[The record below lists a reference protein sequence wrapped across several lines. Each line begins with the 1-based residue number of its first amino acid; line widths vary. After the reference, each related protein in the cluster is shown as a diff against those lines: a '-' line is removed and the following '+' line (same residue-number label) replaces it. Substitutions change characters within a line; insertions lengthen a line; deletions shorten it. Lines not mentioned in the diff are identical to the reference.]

1 MHFGA
6 IRKCAAWHLIRSMDP
21 KLKAALLLILISLL
35 TLPVF
40 AQKTELAVTAGG
52 YFPIKT
58 NFDADPAFVI
68 GGNFARRVASVPLV
82 SLYVEVPVFG
92 TFDSTTNIANSSLTN
107 VKYSALFVTPGLKL
121 KLAPSFPVSPYF
133 VAGGG
138 LAHFSKSN
146 ATTSD
151 ATNTG
156 VFDVGGGLDFKFFPY
171 LSFRTEVRDFY
182 SGSPNLT
189 NNFTDRQHQLIAS
202 GGLVLRF

>member
-6 IRKCAAWHLIRSMDP
+6 IRKSSGWHLIRSMYP
-21 KLKAALLLILISLL
+21 KLKIALPLCLLFALVIPAL
-35 TLPVF
+35 
-40 AQKTELAVTAGG
+40 AQKNELAVTAGG

-68 GGNFARRVASVPLV
+68 GGNFAHRVASVPLV
-82 SLYVEVPVFG
+82 SLYVEIPVFG
-92 TFDSTTNIANSSLTN
+92 TFNSTTNIANSTLTN
-107 VKYSALFVTPGLKL
+107 PKYSALFVSPGLKL
-121 KLAPSFPVSPYF
+121 KLAPSFPVSPYL

-146 ATTSD
+146 VTTSD
-151 ATNTG
+151 STNTG

-189 NNFTDRQHQLIAS
+189 VGFTDRQHQIIAS